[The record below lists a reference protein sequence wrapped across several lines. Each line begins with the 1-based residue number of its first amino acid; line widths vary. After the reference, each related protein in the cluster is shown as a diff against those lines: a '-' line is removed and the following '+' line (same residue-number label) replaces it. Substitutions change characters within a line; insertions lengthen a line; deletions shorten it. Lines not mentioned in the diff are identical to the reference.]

1 MEKNGH
7 SYPLLSSL
15 PWLKSAAKGEFDELL
30 GRTVDA
36 KTGARSAAGEL
47 QLSDL
52 SLVWQAFFEAA
63 ATGDLATPADFD
75 QRLAQI
81 KQQIQDNGVTYN
93 VYAESSGPQ
102 RAWAVDLFPL
112 IISPDTWAHIETGVI
127 QRVRVLERLMADMYG
142 PQTLLREG
150 LIPAA
155 LVQGNPGYL
164 REMHGVK
171 PAGGH
176 FLHLVAFDMARGP
189 DGLWWVVGQRTQAP
203 SGLGYLLENRL
214 AVSRQFP
221 SAFESLKVQRLAS
234 TYRALIE
241 GLKAHSPAGEEAHIA
256 LLTPGPYSETYFE
269 HAYLAR
275 YLGLTLVEG
284 NDLTVRDQHLFLKT
298 VDGLMPVHG
307 LLKRL
312 DDEYLDPLELRP
324 DSSLGVPGLLQAIR
338 AGHVLVANMPGSAF
352 LESPALLGFLPA
364 LAEHLIGE
372 ELQLPAVPT
381 WWCGEPTV
389 LKEALAALPESV
401 IKPTFPFSY
410 HPMSTRY
417 SFTSVA
423 GQGLSEAERN
433 EWAERIRRQPDEHTI
448 QSAMPWSALPIWKS
462 EPSRPHQSHL
472 EHHPTVLRVFA
483 VRTSDDHWR
492 VLPGGMARIVGDNAE
507 MASMQRGGGSADVWV
522 QTHGVVD
529 QTTLLTAAKTPAA
542 VLASKRVVT
551 SRSAENLFWLGR
563 YTERSENTARL
574 AKLVLISLNSGAS
587 RSAPLMQWLNALS
600 VQAGLVLPSVPSAA
614 LSKRVFERTLINGLS
629 AQRNRNTQSVG
640 FNLRALRSAA
650 DSVRERLSPETW
662 SLILQTES
670 SFEQSLKSGQN
681 EGMNPNQAIQA
692 LAAVSVNMAA
702 ITGAQTD
709 RMTRD
714 NGWRLMT
721 IGRQLERMWFLSSAL
736 QKAQATGLWDHVA
749 GFEAL
754 LALFDSTITFR
765 AQFQQSRELLPLL
778 SLLVMAPDNPRAL
791 ACVCDALRRR
801 VKGLTGSQ
809 ANGQLNTV
817 SLTLP
822 DPSHWTLE
830 GLVSAPSDEVPN
842 LVQVLKECQDAAL
855 NLSDSSSAL
864 YFTHSLNSNKI
875 LGA

>member
-1 MEKNGH
+1 MEKNGQ
-7 SYPLLSSL
+7 SLDFFPPARSWLRSASS
-15 PWLKSAAKGEFDELL
+15 GEFDELL
-30 GRTVDA
+30 GHTVEGDA
-36 KTGARSAAGEL
+36 AA
-47 QLSDL
+47 L
-52 SLVWQAFFEAA
+52 SLAELSPAWRLFFEVLASTEA
-63 ATGDLATPADFD
+63 ATPADFD
-75 QRLAQI
+75 QRLAQL

-93 VYAESSGPQ
+93 VYAETSGVQ

-112 IISPDTWAHIETGVI
+112 IISPENWAHIEAGVT
-127 QRVRVLERLMADMYG
+127 QRVRVLEQLMADVYG
-142 PQTLLREG
+142 PQTLLRQG
-150 LIPAA
+150 LLPAA
-155 LVQGNPGYL
+155 LVQGHPGYL
-164 REMHGVK
+164 REMHDIQ

-176 FLHLVAFDMARGP
+176 FLHLVAFDLARGP

-221 SAFESLKVQRLAS
+221 AAFEALKVQRLAS

-241 GLKAHSPAGEEAHIA
+241 SLKAHSPAGADSHIA

-298 VDGLMPVHG
+298 VDGLQPVHG

-381 WWCGEPTV
+381 WWCGEPSV
-389 LKEALAALPESV
+389 LEDALAALPESV
-401 IKPTFPFSY
+401 IKPTYPPSY
-410 HPMSTRY
+410 HPMSSRD

-423 GQGLSEAERN
+423 GQGLSESERAA
-433 EWAERIRRQPDEHTI
+433 WAERIARQPDEHTI
-448 QSAMPWSALPIWKS
+448 QSAMPWSALPIWRTDAKDPAGS
-462 EPSRPHQSHL
+462 HVEHQ
-472 EHHPTVLRVFA
+472 PTVLRVFV
-483 VRTSDDHWR
+483 VRTHNDHWR

-522 QTHGVVD
+522 QTHDEVD
-529 QTTLLTAAKTPAA
+529 QTTLLTPGKTPAL
-542 VLASKRVVT
+542 VLARKRAVT

-574 AKLVLISLNSGAS
+574 AKLILIHLNSDANHSPRLTQG
-587 RSAPLMQWLNALS
+587 LNTLAID
-600 VQAGLVLPSVPSAA
+600 AGLVLPSVPSAA
-614 LSKRVFERTLINGLS
+614 VSKRVFERSLIAGLS
-629 AQRNRNTQSVG
+629 AQRQNGSQSVG
-640 FNLRALRSAA
+640 FNLRALRQAA
-650 DSVRERLSPETW
+650 DSVRERLSPEHW

-670 SFEQSLKSGQN
+670 AFEQALKSAQN
-681 EGMNPNQAIQA
+681 DGLDANQAIQA
-692 LAAVSVNMAA
+692 LATMSMNLAA
-702 ITGAQTD
+702 ITGAQAD

-714 NGWRLMT
+714 NGWRLMS
-721 IGRQLERMWFLSSAL
+721 IGRQLERMDFFANVM
-736 QKAQATGLWDHVA
+736 QKALAIGLWDHIA

-754 LALFDSTITFR
+754 LSLFDSTITFR

-791 ACVCDALRRR
+791 ACITENLRRR
-801 VKGLTGSQ
+801 VQGLSGSQ
-809 ANGQLNTV
+809 DSGQLSTLA
-817 SLTLP
+817 LTLP
-822 DPSHWTLE
+822 DPQDWHLDRLISPPDP
-830 GLVSAPSDEVPN
+830 ARPN
-842 LVQVLKECQDAAL
+842 LQQVLNQCQHAAQS
-855 NLSDSSSAL
+855 LSDSISAL
-864 YFTHSLNSNKI
+864 YFTHSLNANKT